1 MTRIY
6 RQLCSTNAI
15 DIGIM
20 YSYLG
25 IISGIIGTSYSFI
38 IRLEL
43 INSGIKLNYINIY
56 GSIYNNIITNHGLIM
71 LFYMVIPLLIG
82 NLGNILIP
90 IIIGSLDMTY
100 SRLNN
105 ISYLLLL
112 PGFILFYISSIL
124 YLGYGSGWTLY
135 VNYSLLTGHWNINL
149 DLIIIA
155 IHIVGISSI
164 VGSINFITTIIFNK
178 HIGLTLYIISLYNWC
193 ILITSIL
200 IILSIPILGVAIT
213 FILLDRNINTNY
225 YNYLSGGSIITYQYL
240 FWLFGHIEVYI
251 LIIPGFGIISEI
263 ISYLTSSRIFGNLG
277 MVYSIIS
284 ISILGFIVMYHHMF
298 SIGLD
303 IDSKVFYNSSTIII
317 GLPTGIKIYSWI
329 TSLYYKETYSQEN
342 CIEYLIYIYYFI
354 SLFIMGGVTGIIL
367 SSSIIDLS
375 LHDTYFVVGHFHMV
389 LSIGVVMCVLL
400 GIYYYLEYIL
410 GIWIIYEEIIINKE
424 VIEYINLY
432 IWYIHSILLFIGVN
446 ITFIIMHIIGLNG
459 LPRRYSDTNINF
471 NYYNTYITLGSI
483 ISLISL
489 ILYFI
494 ILINKL
500 SKCLNKNNYYFID
513 RLYINRYIFY
523 YININRF
530 NSLHY
535 LHNSFNYHHTLEIP
549 II

>member
-1 MTRIY
+1 
-6 RQLCSTNAI
+6 
-15 DIGIM
+15 
-20 YSYLG
+20 
-25 IISGIIGTSYSFI
+25 
-38 IRLEL
+38 
-43 INSGIKLNYINIY
+43 
-56 GSIYNNIITNHGLIM
+56 
-71 LFYMVIPLLIG
+71 
-82 NLGNILIP
+82 
-90 IIIGSLDMTY
+90 
-100 SRLNN
+100 
-105 ISYLLLL
+105 
-112 PGFILFYISSIL
+112 
-124 YLGYGSGWTLY
+124 
-135 VNYSLLTGHWNINL
+135 
-149 DLIIIA
+149 
-155 IHIVGISSI
+155 
-164 VGSINFITTIIFNK
+164 
-178 HIGLTLYIISLYNWC
+178 
-193 ILITSIL
+193 
-200 IILSIPILGVAIT
+200 
-213 FILLDRNINTNY
+213 
-225 YNYLSGGSIITYQYL
+225 
-240 FWLFGHIEVYI
+240 
-251 LIIPGFGIISEI
+251 
-263 ISYLTSSRIFGNLG
+263 

-400 GIYYYLEYIL
+400 EYIL
-410 GIWIIYEEIIINKE
+410 
-424 VIEYINLY
+424 
-432 IWYIHSILLFIGVN
+432 GVN

-459 LPRRYSDTNINF
+459 LPRRYN
-471 NYYNTYITLGSI
+471 
-483 ISLISL
+483 
-489 ILYFI
+489 
-494 ILINKL
+494 
-500 SKCLNKNNYYFID
+500 